1 MYDIGGFSLPFLICG
16 SINTIFAI
24 LLILTIRSQN
34 SRKTPNI
41 KNVEDS
47 NGQNY
52 QNLANDTK
60 NFENVNNEKIH
71 LLKEPSSNYEF
82 EYVNNHTTFQNDLG

>member
-24 LLILTIRSQN
+24 LLILTIRSQDTRN
-34 SRKTPNI
+34 RPEI
-41 KNVEDS
+41 KNMEDS
-47 NGQNY
+47 NGQDY
-52 QNLANDTK
+52 QNPGNDIK
-60 NFENVNNEKIH
+60 IHENKNNEKIH

>member
-1 MYDIGGFSLPFLICG
+1 M
-16 SINTIFAI
+16 
-24 LLILTIRSQN
+24 
-34 SRKTPNI
+34 
-41 KNVEDS
+41 EDS

-60 NFENVNNEKIH
+60 NYENVNNEKIH